1 MIKTNNG
8 TNNGRT
14 ELQTLNDWAL
24 ALYRSDHP
32 GSRQRDMLLHI
43 FENDESM
50 VASVQSRLLLN
61 KKIEKIEKIEEG
73 TVCSIY
79 QYPLGIN
86 CTQ

>member
-50 VASVQSRLLLN
+50 VASVQSRLLN
-61 KKIEKIEKIEEG
+61 KKIEKIEEG